1 MITFAEAVALV
12 AKRTPPAGAEEI
24 SLDAAAGRLLAAPL
38 AARLDLPRFDATSKD
53 GWAVRSGQPFPARL
67 RVLGTV
73 AAGRVSPGSVEFG
86 QAMKIMTGAPV
97 PPGADAVVPVEEAVE
112 EAGSVAIDAAPRP
125 GANVRRRGEVF
136 AAGAP
141 LLEAGVL
148 LTPVRIATAAA
159 SGHVS
164 LRVVRRAR
172 AGLLV
177 TGEEIA
183 SGASGDL
190 GPGQI
195 TDSNGPLLRAALERE
210 GCAVTD
216 LGVCRDDLAELT
228 SRIGTAPELG
238 LDLLV
243 TTGGVSAGDFDLV
256 SAALRSLGAGIV
268 FHKVSMRP
276 GKPILFALLGSTL
289 VFGLPGNPV
298 SAAVGF
304 DLFVRAALRVRAGLS
319 PLPDPIG
326 AALLAPVK
334 NKGRRQAFLPGRLH
348 FAGGVVAVEPIP
360 TMGSHDLLAQAR
372 ADVLFVLPGQTSL
385 RAGEVVETYL
395 VRPDEA

>member
-164 LRVVRRAR
+164 LLVVRRAR

-195 TDSNGPLLRAALERE
+195 PDSNGPLLRAALERE